1 MASPSRPGASS
12 PLARRSLH
20 IIRDNQARTGAYV
33 ASPVFPVYRYSWLRD
48 GAFIA
53 DAMSRAGEAS
63 SADAFLDWCRSVVEA
78 RTAQVERLAAR
89 SDAGEAI
96 DPADFLHTRYTVD
109 GVEADEAWW
118 NHQLDGYGAWL
129 WALGAHAGR
138 GALDGDLT
146 RFRPSVEAT
155 ARYLI
160 AFWDHPCYDAWEEH
174 GDRVHVSTLAAISAG
189 LRVAADWPAIAPD
202 VADAAARTIGR
213 IRERVLTEGVRDGHL
228 VKWLGG
234 TDLDANLL
242 FCALPYRLLGPEE
255 PLMRATV
262 AALTA
267 SGLAHDG
274 AVHRHLADDFYG
286 GGEWTLL
293 AALLGSYH
301 AAVGD
306 DDVARAQL
314 AWVAAQAD
322 GDGNLPEQ
330 VSGHLL
336 HPDRLPEWR
345 ARWGPIAR
353 PLVWSHAMFLNLYHD
368 SGDA

>member
-1 MASPSRPGASS
+1 MVTTSGPSRLAE
-12 PLARRSLH
+12 LARRSRRVIL
-20 IIRDNQARTGAYV
+20 DNQAASGAYL
-33 ASPVFPVYRYSWLRD
+33 AAPNFPVYRYGWLRD
-48 GAFIA
+48 GAFVA
-53 DAMSRAGEAS
+53 DAVSRSGEAA
-63 SADAFLDWCRSVVEA
+63 SATAFLDWCRSL
-78 RTAQVERLAAR
+78 VERRIDVITALLAR
-89 SDAGEAI
+89 RAGGEEI
-96 DPADFLHTRYTVD
+96 GLDEFLHTRYTLA

-129 WALGAHAGR
+129 WALGAHSQRGR
-138 GALDGDLT
+138 LDGDLA
-146 RFRPSVEAT
+146 RFRPAVEAT
-155 ARYLI
+155 ARYLV

-174 GDRVHVSTLAAISAG
+174 GDRVHVSTLAAIIAG
-189 LRVAADWPAIAPD
+189 LRVAADWPAIAPG
-202 VADAAARTIGR
+202 VADDATATIGR
-213 IRERVLTEGVRDGHL
+213 IHQRVWTDGVRDGHL

-242 FCALPYRLLGPEE
+242 FCALPYRLLEPEE

-286 GGEWTLL
+286 GGEWLLL

-301 AAVGD
+301 AAVGNE
-306 DDVARAQL
+306 DVARAQL

-322 GDGNLPEQ
+322 ADGDLPEQ
-330 VSGHLL
+330 VSTHLL
-336 HPDRLPEWR
+336 HPDRLPEWE
-345 ARWGPIAR
+345 ARWGAIAR

-368 SGDA
+368 LGGT

>member
-1 MASPSRPGASS
+1 MVTASGPSRLAE
-12 PLARRSLH
+12 LARHSRQVIL
-20 IIRDNQARTGAYV
+20 DNQAVSGAYL
-33 ASPVFPVYRYSWLRD
+33 AAPNFPVYRYGWLRD
-48 GAFIA
+48 GAFVA
-53 DAMSRAGEAS
+53 DAVSRIGEDAS
-63 SADAFLDWCRSVVEA
+63 ATAFLDWCRSL
-78 RTAQVERLAAR
+78 VERRIGVIAALVAR
-89 SDAGEAI
+89 RAAGVKIGLDE
-96 DPADFLHTRYTVD
+96 FLHTRYTLD
-109 GVEADEAWW
+109 GAEADEAWW